1 MAANLSKEIEEF
13 EESSELFKQLI
24 LLIKDQVIYFYCMD
38 LMNQLQNYQ
47 KKQHSFIVIFNKR
60 SIELINLQEAIG
72 LLFLLKIVIQKVV
85 KFMKMKKR

>member
-38 LMNQLQNYQ
+38 LMNQLQNYY